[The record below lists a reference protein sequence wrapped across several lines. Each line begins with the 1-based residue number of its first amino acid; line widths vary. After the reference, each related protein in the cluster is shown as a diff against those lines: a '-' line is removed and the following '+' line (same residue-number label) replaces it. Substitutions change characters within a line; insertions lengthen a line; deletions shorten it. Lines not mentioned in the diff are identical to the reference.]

1 MFQTLIIDGLRSF
14 LTVQLLVNFIGTVII
29 YTTNL
34 YRLHDSHFEFL
45 VKLSYYLIL
54 EFYTT
59 NMFKM

>member
-45 VKLSYYLIL
+45 VKLYYLIL
-54 EFYTT
+54 E
-59 NMFKM
+59 

>member
-1 MFQTLIIDGLRSF
+1 MDPKQKQNLKYNVSNSDYRW
-14 LTVQLLVNFIGTVII
+14 VQLLVNFISTVII

-54 EFYTT
+54 E
-59 NMFKM
+59 

>member
-14 LTVQLLVNFIGTVII
+14 LTVQLLVNFIGTEII

-54 EFYTT
+54 E
-59 NMFKM
+59 